1 MASILQLTTGQVYLV
16 SGTFTAANGTSS
28 APGVTFAGNAFDGFY
43 WVSTGHVGF
52 TSNGNNTIDFGTGV
66 TVSSAATFGWA
77 PSTTASAGPDTML
90 VRDGAANTIAQ
101 KNGNT
106 DQHWRE
112 YGMNGGYWEF
122 GTISELLTLSTGG
135 ATTDTTT
142 NLLPVNSIIE
152 AVVAR
157 VTTTITV
164 ATDWKL
170 GDATISGRFSAANSV
185 MTAGSTTIGTVC
197 ADQTGTSGPRQVA
210 AAKLRVTTTGTPG
223 AGVIRITTF
232 YRQFVAQTS

>member
-1 MASILQLTTGQVYLV
+1 MASILTLTTGQVYLV
-16 SGTFTAANGTSS
+16 SGILTAANGSNA
-28 APGVTFAGNAFDGFY
+28 APSMSFAGNSFDGFY
-43 WVSTGHVGF
+43 WTSTGHIQY
-52 TSNGNNTIDFGTGV
+52 TSNGTDTIDFGNGITFLSTAQLGWSGSTPV
-66 TVSSAATFGWA
+66 SALDTV
-77 PSTTASAGPDTML
+77 L
-90 VRDGAANTIAQ
+90 IRDGAPNTIAQ
-101 KNGNT
+101 VNGNA

-112 YGMNGGYWEF
+112 YGANGGYWEH

-135 ATTDTTT
+135 TTTDTTA

-170 GDATISGRFSAANSV
+170 GDATIPGRFAAANSV
-185 MTAGSTTIGTVC
+185 MTAGSTSVGTVQ

-232 YRQFVAQTS
+232 YRQFIPPTS